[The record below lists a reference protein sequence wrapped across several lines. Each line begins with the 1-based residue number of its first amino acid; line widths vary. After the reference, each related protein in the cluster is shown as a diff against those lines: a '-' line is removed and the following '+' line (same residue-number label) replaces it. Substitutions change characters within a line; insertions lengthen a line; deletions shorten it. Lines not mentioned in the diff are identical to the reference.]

1 MNMHF
6 SDAVRPTLV
15 ATATLMALAAGPAQA
30 GAWVCTHGHSG
41 TVEFPSR
48 LVTEEQIH
56 IGWGLD
62 FALKPSQD
70 NWVHYA
76 PPAVLGEKIRY
87 IGLQFAT
94 GSADA
99 VVDNVHVWN
108 LNTRTHTFN
117 ALGWSG
123 GSQIKILDLGSFQA
137 FDVIGLSIGV
147 WSGVEMMD
155 HSFEINGVCVF
166 TGP

>member
-1 MNMHF
+1 LGGGLISLSSHRKTTG
-6 SDAVRPTLV
+6 SI
-15 ATATLMALAAGPAQA
+15 
-30 GAWVCTHGHSG
+30 THH
-41 TVEFPSR
+41 R
-48 LVTEEQIH
+48 LCWE
-56 IGWGLD
+56 
-62 FALKPSQD
+62 K
-70 NWVHYA
+70 
-76 PPAVLGEKIRY
+76 KIRY